1 MTVLLVFVAI
11 VAIAVGYIVYKAKKS
26 PNQSTY
32 PSLIDPTVMAQL
44 ETASKQVDGM
54 IKKIDEVL
62 ADQPVVEAAPKP
74 AKKKR
79 RYYPKKK

>member
-11 VAIAVGYIVYKAKKS
+11 VAAAVGYIIYRAKKS
-26 PNQSTY
+26 VNQTTSS
-32 PSLIDPTVMAQL
+32 SLIDPAVLTQL
-44 ETASKQVDGM
+44 ESANTQVQSM
-54 IKKIDEVL
+54 INKIDEVL
-62 ADQPVVEAAPKP
+62 ADQYIVEQAPKP

>member
-11 VAIAVGYIVYKAKKS
+11 VAAAVGYIIYNAKKS
-26 PNQSTY
+26 INQPTSS
-32 PSLIDPTVMAQL
+32 SLIDPAVLTQL
-44 ETASKQVDGM
+44 ESANTQVQSM
-54 IKKIDEVL
+54 INKIDEVL
-62 ADQPVVEAAPKP
+62 ADQSIIEQAPKP

>member
-1 MTVLLVFVAI
+1 
-11 VAIAVGYIVYKAKKS
+11 
-26 PNQSTY
+26 
-32 PSLIDPTVMAQL
+32 
-44 ETASKQVDGM
+44 M

-62 ADQPVVEAAPKP
+62 ADQSLTEAAPKP

>member
-11 VAIAVGYIVYKAKKS
+11 VAAAVGYIIYRAKKS
-26 PNQSTY
+26 TSILTTP
-32 PSLIDPTVMAQL
+32 LIDKDVLTQL

-62 ADQPVVEAAPKP
+62 ADQSLTEQAPKP

>member
-26 PNQSTY
+26 NT
-32 PSLIDPTVMAQL
+32 LPTPLVSKEVLSQI

-62 ADQPVVEAAPKP
+62 ADQSLTEAAPKP

>member
-11 VAIAVGYIVYKAKKS
+11 VAAAVGYIIYRAKKS
-26 PNQSTY
+26 VNQTTSS
-32 PSLIDPTVMAQL
+32 SLIDPAVLTQL
-44 ETASKQVDGM
+44 ESANTQVQSM
-54 IKKIDEVL
+54 INKIDEVL
-62 ADQPVVEAAPKP
+62 ADQSIVEQAPKP